1 MFKNVIRNWFLSS
14 VLHLTRLAL
23 LEVVDFLESK
33 DAVSNRDVKLMLK
46 QELCLESSNYQLSVL
61 RKKVL
66 AAINKAKVNLSD
78 LPLPDA
84 KKFYLG
90 MTFPP
95 SPQDRLTCHVAF
107 LTSSH

>member
-1 MFKNVIRNWFLSS
+1 MIRTWFLSS
-14 VLHLTRLAL
+14 VLHLTRLTLFA
-23 LEVVDFLESK
+23 VFDVLESK

-46 QELCLESSNYQLSVL
+46 QELCLLESSNYQLSVL
-61 RKKVL
+61 RKKVS

>member
-23 LEVVDFLESK
+23 LAVVDVLESK

-46 QELCLESSNYQLSVL
+46 QELFLESSNYQLSVL

-95 SPQDRLTCHVAF
+95 SPQDKLTCHVAF

>member
-1 MFKNVIRNWFLSS
+1 M
-14 VLHLTRLAL
+14 
-23 LEVVDFLESK
+23 DFLESK